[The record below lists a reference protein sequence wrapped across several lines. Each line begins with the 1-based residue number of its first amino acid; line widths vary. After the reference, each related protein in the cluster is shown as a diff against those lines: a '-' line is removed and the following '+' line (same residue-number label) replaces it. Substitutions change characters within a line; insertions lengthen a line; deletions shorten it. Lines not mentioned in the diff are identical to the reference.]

1 MNFMQA
7 FDKVNKPAAAPA
19 PAQFM
24 QANISQD
31 NKSFMNDDMKAYI
44 DAKFEALKSDLLA
57 AQTVDNKGSKT
68 VETPQETSGQDAII
82 RPEEEKPGV
91 DSTIENK

>member
-1 MNFMQA
+1 MNFIQA

-31 NKSFMNDDMKAYI
+31 NKSFMNDDMKSYI

-57 AQTVDNKGSKT
+57 AQTVDTKGTNKT
-68 VETPQETSGQDAII
+68 VETPQESADNPNNNINEGGNDNAS
-82 RPEEEKPGV
+82 
-91 DSTIENK
+91 STDL

>member
-1 MNFMQA
+1 MNFIQA

-24 QANISQD
+24 QANISRD

-44 DAKFEALKSDLLA
+44 DAKFEALKSDLIA
-57 AQTVDNKGSKT
+57 AQTVDTKGTNKT
-68 VETPQETSGQDAII
+68 VETPQEAADNSNNNINEGGNDNAS
-82 RPEEEKPGV
+82 
-91 DSTIENK
+91 STDL

>member
-1 MNFMQA
+1 MNFIQA

-44 DAKFEALKSDLLA
+44 DAKFEVLKSDLIA
-57 AQTVDNKGSKT
+57 AQTLDNKGSKT
-68 VETPQETSGQDAII
+68 VETPQEPADNSNNNINEGGNDNAS
-82 RPEEEKPGV
+82 
-91 DSTIENK
+91 STDL

>member
-1 MNFMQA
+1 MNFIQA

-31 NKSFMNDDMKAYI
+31 NKSFMNDDMKSYI

-57 AQTVDNKGSKT
+57 AQTVNKGTNKT
-68 VETPQETSGQDAII
+68 VETPQESADNPNNNINEGGNDNAS
-82 RPEEEKPGV
+82 
-91 DSTIENK
+91 STDL